1 MAHMIEMKKVSK
13 FYSGNGTV
21 STGFSKVDLNFDLGE
36 FVVVTG
42 ESGGGKSTLLNVISG
57 LDSYEEGEMFV
68 AGKDTGGFRT
78 EDYEE
83 YRKKYIG
90 NIFQDY
96 NLINSYT
103 VYQNVELALILN
115 GYNNRNKK
123 KLIKDIIKWV
133 GLEKYEKTRVSKLS
147 GGQKQ
152 RVAIARAFAKDSPII
167 VADEPTGN
175 LDTDAAN
182 KVMETLYRIS
192 KNKLV
197 IVVTHNYEQAEPY
210 ATRKIMMRDGR
221 VVEDRRLKDSETIT
235 EDSIRTRKSKSNK
248 LSSLSQLRLGLRN
261 TFNLPAK
268 FLLLLFIFMFV
279 SVSVLGSYASNLNI
293 ENEEDLIG
301 MDTAFADKSPHRLV
315 LQRSDKKK
323 FTKKDFN
330 SIKNAP
336 NVNYII
342 KKDLSLDNSVILYR
356 GETSIEGPLYSYK
369 SLKKKDLAYGR
380 LPKREREIVIGAE
393 EFTQNYEELKE
404 KGESLIGKTFRVD
417 NNAEGEETVSFI
429 NKPLKIVGITF
440 KKSDNERIKKNGY
453 SRIFC
458 TDSLAN
464 RQIVFAVSAAST
476 VTLDFDGKTVKRK
489 GASIVYPTDLI
500 SPGKA
505 YIFKEDAENYYKE
518 GRASGKQM
526 SITVENMFFKGKRSF
541 EIDAVVKKENME
553 RLLELA
559 KDDYDTYAESIFVNK
574 ADYKRLYDRGDYQIS
589 VFTKDY
595 MKNSDTIKALKSKGY
610 TVLEIRNV
618 SKNNRMETILLVQKM
633 FSRLMLG
640 ILLVTLFFIAYVVI
654 RLVMRSRN
662 SYYST
667 LRILGASKRNTGNIL
682 RIELLVVMSISVII
696 VGLLILAFAEGY
708 LQFQYVNGIV
718 KFITVRDYVLLVVTM
733 TIMSLLISGRYAK
746 KIFGNSA
753 MRVYRGEA

>member
-1 MAHMIEMKKVSK
+1 M
-13 FYSGNGTV
+13 
-21 STGFSKVDLNFDLGE
+21 
-36 FVVVTG
+36 
-42 ESGGGKSTLLNVISG
+42 
-57 LDSYEEGEMFV
+57 
-68 AGKDTGGFRT
+68 
-78 EDYEE
+78 
-83 YRKKYIG
+83 
-90 NIFQDY
+90 
-96 NLINSYT
+96 
-103 VYQNVELALILN
+103 
-115 GYNNRNKK
+115 
-123 KLIKDIIKWV
+123 
-133 GLEKYEKTRVSKLS
+133 
-147 GGQKQ
+147 
-152 RVAIARAFAKDSPII
+152 
-167 VADEPTGN
+167 
-175 LDTDAAN
+175 
-182 KVMETLYRIS
+182 
-192 KNKLV
+192 
-197 IVVTHNYEQAEPY
+197 
-210 ATRKIMMRDGR
+210 
-221 VVEDRRLKDSETIT
+221 
-235 EDSIRTRKSKSNK
+235 
-248 LSSLSQLRLGLRN
+248 
-261 TFNLPAK
+261 
-268 FLLLLFIFMFV
+268 
-279 SVSVLGSYASNLNI
+279 
-293 ENEEDLIG
+293 
-301 MDTAFADKSPHRLV
+301 
-315 LQRSDKKK
+315 
-323 FTKKDFN
+323 
-330 SIKNAP
+330 
-336 NVNYII
+336 
-342 KKDLSLDNSVILYR
+342 
-356 GETSIEGPLYSYK
+356 
-369 SLKKKDLAYGR
+369 AYGR
-380 LPKREREIVIGAE
+380 LPRKETEIVIGAE

-526 SITVENMFFKGKRSF
+526 SITVENMFFKGKRNF

-618 SKNNRMETILLVQKM
+618 SKNNQMETILLVQKM